1 MEGYLGMM
9 GRAVCSFKCL
19 RKKLLI
25 RRANAATVNNQGVW
39 VGEYGTGIL
48 CSDDFAGHS
57 SYCKTNCFY
66 NCLKKNH
73 LSSSGEF
80 ELHFKNK
87 HIFLEITSHCAAKVG
102 IPLLILL
109 PQPSKCQG
117 YKCVLP
123 HLVSSWRIRFCLV
136 FLAQTWHTSSPPDL
150 PAGGRCH
157 KYNMFTLADS
167 RASPFAYVHGSH

>member
-1 MEGYLGMM
+1 MQ
-9 GRAVCSFKCL
+9 R
-19 RKKLLI
+19 LLTI
-25 RRANAATVNNQGVW
+25 RVSGWGSMAQEFFVLMTLQG
-39 VGEYGTGIL
+39 IHPI
-48 CSDDFAGHS
+48 A
-57 SYCKTNCFY
+57 KQNCFY

-123 HLVSSWRIRFCLV
+123 YLVSSWRIRFCLV
-136 FLAQTWHTSSPPDL
+136 FLAQTMAHKQSP
-150 PAGGRCH
+150 R
-157 KYNMFTLADS
+157 LAS
-167 RASPFAYVHGSH
+167 RWKMP